1 MKISKL
7 RTGLTA
13 LCLAF
18 FLLLSAC
25 TAAPPSEF
33 DQAQRESTERGAD
46 AVSDDAV
53 SGSSFNRF
61 FPATT
66 GNDDLVYTQ
75 EKTGFAQAK
84 LIQSGEEVALL
95 SISDV
100 SSNPNAADKFTASTQ
115 SINNFP
121 VVAEGNRGTA
131 MLVANRFQVKIQSTE
146 NGLTEGDRL
155 DWLQQFNLQ
164 GLAALAQ

>member
-1 MKISKL
+1 MNMSKL

-18 FLLLSAC
+18 FLLLTAC
-25 TAAPPSEF
+25 AAAPPSEF

-53 SGSSFNRF
+53 SGGSFNRF
-61 FPATT
+61 FPATK
-66 GNDDLVYTQ
+66 GNDDLVYAQ

-84 LIQSGEEVALL
+84 LIQSGEEVAML
-95 SISDV
+95 SISDIT
-100 SSNPNAADKFTASTQ
+100 SNPSAADKFADSTQ

-121 VVAEGNRGTA
+121 VVAQGNQGTA
-131 MLVANRFQVKIQSTE
+131 MLVADRFQVKIQSRVD
-146 NGLTEGDRL
+146 GFTEGDRL
-155 DWLQQFNLQ
+155 DWLQQFDIR
-164 GLAALAQ
+164 GLAALAK